1 MLENTPVA
9 ITTLRSPPR
18 RPAGRP
24 RKARTVAALPKVS
37 LFKPAGVPARL
48 LERRVLSV
56 DEYEAV
62 RLVDGEG
69 LSQEEAAAII
79 GVSRQTLG
87 RVVESGRR
95 TLIGAIADGQAILIE
110 GGTFDVD
117 PDTCA
122 RRRAARGCR
131 GRHGRNA
138 GAPCPRSDK
147 ESGSFE

>member
-1 MLENTPVA
+1 M
-9 ITTLRSPPR
+9 
-18 RPAGRP
+18 
-24 RKARTVAALPKVS
+24 AALPKVS
-37 LFKPAGVPARL
+37 LFKPAGIPARL

-56 DEYEAV
+56 DEYEAL

-69 LSQEEAAAII
+69 LSQEEAATII

-87 RVVESGRR
+87 RVIESGRR
-95 TLIGAIADGQAILIE
+95 TLIGAIADGQSILIE

-131 GRHGRNA
+131 GRQGRNA

>member
-1 MLENTPVA
+1 
-9 ITTLRSPPR
+9 
-18 RPAGRP
+18 
-24 RKARTVAALPKVS
+24 VAALPKVS
-37 LFKPAGVPARL
+37 LFKPAGVPARF
-48 LERRVLSV
+48 LEQRVLSV

-69 LSQEEAAAII
+69 LSHEEAAAVI

-110 GGTFDVD
+110 GGTFDID

-122 RRRAARGCR
+122 RRRAARGCS

-138 GAPCPRSDK
+138 GASCSRGDK
-147 ESGSFE
+147 ESGFVE